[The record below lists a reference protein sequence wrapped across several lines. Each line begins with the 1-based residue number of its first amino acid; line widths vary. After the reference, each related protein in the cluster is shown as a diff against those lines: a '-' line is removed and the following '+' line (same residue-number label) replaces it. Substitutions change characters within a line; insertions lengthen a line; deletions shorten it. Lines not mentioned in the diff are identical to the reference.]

1 MILVTSRIANLD
13 RKAVFSYTLFNF
25 TQKDREGKMQ
35 KIVTK
40 AISNGVYI
48 ITVRTKERV
57 NGMTAAWVSQVS
69 MNPLLLMV
77 SIAPARFTHDL
88 IKESGYFAINV
99 LDEDT
104 QNYGAVFG
112 FRSGRKT
119 DKFQSIS
126 YFDAPGGSPVLDDAL
141 AYFECKVADILHA
154 GDHSLF
160 IGEVAAAKLLKEDKE
175 PLIFHWDDY
184 F

>member
-1 MILVTSRIANLD
+1 V
-13 RKAVFSYTLFNF
+13 
-25 TQKDREGKMQ
+25 QE
-35 KIVTK
+35 IVSK
-40 AISNGVYI
+40 AISHGVYI
-48 ITVRTKERV
+48 ITVRTKERI

-77 SIAPARFTHDL
+77 SIAPARFTHNL

-104 QNYGAVFG
+104 MNYGAVFG
-112 FRSGRKT
+112 FKSGRKA
-119 DKFQSIS
+119 DKFQGMDH
-126 YFDAPGGSPVLDDAL
+126 FDAPKGSPVLEDAMAFL
-141 AYFECKVADILHA
+141 ECKVADVLRA
-154 GDHSLF
+154 GDHDLF
-160 IGEVAAAKLLKEDKE
+160 IGEVTTAKLLRENKK